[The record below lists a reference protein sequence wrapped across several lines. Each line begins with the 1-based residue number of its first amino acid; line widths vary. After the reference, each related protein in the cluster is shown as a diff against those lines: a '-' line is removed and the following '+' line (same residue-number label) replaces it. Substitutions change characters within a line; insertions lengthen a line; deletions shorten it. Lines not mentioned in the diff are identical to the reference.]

1 MWLTGERILLTLWVG
16 SLWAIGYIVAPVLFN
31 ELDRSTA
38 GNVAGQL
45 FTLVSYLGMFVV
57 AVILFVAFTQ
67 NGLAVMQQW
76 RNRIL
81 LLAFVL
87 IMVGQFVLHPMMAEL
102 KAAGLEGANA
112 KQFATLHG
120 VSSILYMINSLL
132 GLALVV
138 WSVRSKIQTGD

>member
-38 GNVAGQL
+38 GNIAGQL
-45 FTLVSYLGMFVV
+45 FTLVSYLGLFVV
-57 AVILFVAFTQ
+57 TVILFVAFTQ
-67 NGLAVMQQW
+67 NGLAAMQQW

-81 LLAFVL
+81 LLVFVL

-102 KAAGLEGANA
+102 KSAGLEGANA

-120 VSSILYMINSLL
+120 VSSILYMINSLF
-132 GLALVV
+132 GLALVT
-138 WSVRSKIQTGD
+138 WSAQPKIQIED